1 MYLNTFT
8 RFNFSQF
15 WVLSLFLLGFI
26 SCTEEAEIQTYYIE
40 PEYDGPVVAWKLPP
54 TWGENPELS
63 GPMAGSFH
71 VKTDA
76 GPQGRIGVMPFREA
90 VSTLSITNMFG
101 MELGYDRFTEDSLKT
116 VMTQKK
122 VGNKE
127 FEWVRLTEHNA
138 TQDPKMAL
146 LAVYRQEDETWLFPF
161 VANANLINQE
171 MNAFLAF
178 LDSTTLRAGK
188 KVIRAARPVSSPPV
202 SKPKGAPTWEA
213 PKHWVAGKA
222 SSVRIASY
230 LVKDEKGNELDF
242 SITSFPGDVGGLLS
256 NVNRWL
262 SQVDLPKIENST
274 SSSLLS
280 SFKLDDKEAHLL
292 LAENTE
298 KTIYGALLFGPS
310 QSWFFKIMGDTS
322 LAKVEKENFLN
333 LLNSVCFHDH

>member
-1 MYLNTFT
+1 MHLNSFT
-8 RFNFSQF
+8 RFNFSGL
-15 WVLSLFLLGFI
+15 WILYLSLLGLV
-26 SCTEEAEIQTYYIE
+26 SCTEESEIQTYYIE
-40 PEYDGPVVAWKLPP
+40 PEYNGPVVAWKLPP

-101 MELGYDRFTEDSLKT
+101 MELGYDRFTEDTLQS
-116 VMTQKK
+116 VMTRKK
-122 VGNKE
+122 IGDKE

-146 LAVYRQEDETWLFPF
+146 LAVYRQQDETWLFPF
-161 VANANLINQE
+161 VANVNLINRE
-171 MNAFLAF
+171 MDAFLSF

-188 KVIRAARPVSSPPV
+188 KIIRAARPVSPPTQ

-230 LVKDEKGNELDF
+230 LVKDAKGNELDF

-262 SQVDLPKIENST
+262 SQVDLPTIEDSNNSP
-274 SSSLLS
+274 LLS
-280 SFKLDDKEAHLL
+280 SFKLDDKDAHLL

-298 KTIYGALLFGPS
+298 KTIYGALLFGTS

-333 LLNSVCFHDH
+333 LLSSVCFHDH

>member
-1 MYLNTFT
+1 MHLNSFT
-8 RFNFSQF
+8 RFNFSGF
-15 WVLSLFLLGFI
+15 WILSLSLLGLV
-26 SCTEEAEIQTYYIE
+26 SCTEESEIQTYYIE
-40 PEYDGPVVAWKLPP
+40 PEYNGPVVAWKLPP

-101 MELGYDRFTEDSLKT
+101 MELGYDRFTEDTLQS
-116 VMTQKK
+116 VMTRKK
-122 VGNKE
+122 IGDKE

-146 LAVYRQEDETWLFPF
+146 LAVYRQQDETWLFPF
-161 VANANLINQE
+161 VANVNLINLE
-171 MNAFLAF
+171 MDAFLSF

-188 KVIRAARPVSSPPV
+188 KIIRAARPISPPPV
-202 SKPKGAPTWEA
+202 NKPKGAPTWEA

-230 LVKDEKGNELDF
+230 LVKDANGNELDF

-262 SQVDLPKIENST
+262 SQVDLPTIEDSNNSP
-274 SSSLLS
+274 LLS
-280 SFKLDDKEAHLL
+280 SFKLDDKDAHLL
-292 LAENTE
+292 IAENTE
-298 KTIYGALLFGPS
+298 KTIYGALLFGTS

-333 LLNSVCFHDH
+333 LLSSVCFHDH

>member
-1 MYLNTFT
+1 MHLNSFT
-8 RFNFSQF
+8 RFNFSGF
-15 WVLSLFLLGFI
+15 WILSLSLLGLV
-26 SCTEEAEIQTYYIE
+26 SCTEESEIQTYYIE
-40 PEYDGPVVAWKLPP
+40 PEYNGPVVAWKLPP

-101 MELGYDRFTEDSLKT
+101 MELGYDRFTEDTLQS
-116 VMTQKK
+116 VMTRKK
-122 VGNKE
+122 IGDKE

-146 LAVYRQEDETWLFPF
+146 LAVYRQQDETWLFPF
-161 VANANLINQE
+161 VANVNLINLE
-171 MNAFLAF
+171 MDAFLSF

-188 KVIRAARPVSSPPV
+188 KIIRAARPISPPSV
-202 SKPKGAPTWEA
+202 NKPKGAPTWEA

-230 LVKDEKGNELDF
+230 LVKDAKGNELDF

-262 SQVDLPKIENST
+262 SQVDLPTIEDSNNSP
-274 SSSLLS
+274 LLS
-280 SFKLDDKEAHLL
+280 SFKLDDKDAHLL
-292 LAENTE
+292 IAENTE
-298 KTIYGALLFGPS
+298 KTIYGALLFGTS

-333 LLNSVCFHDH
+333 LLSSVCFHDH